1 MPRYIALVS
10 SVSISQSVSHNTIAR
25 TRSRIPGCEGV
36 FVVPG
41 AGHTSNL
48 ENRDSFNQVLR
59 EFVVKH
65 S

>member
-1 MPRYIALVS
+1 LIIHGELDATMPLPRAEDLCAR
-10 SVSISQSVSHNTIAR
+10 IS
-25 TRSRIPGCEGV
+25 GCEGV

-48 ENRDSFNQVLR
+48 ENRDSFNEALR
-59 EFVVKH
+59 PFVVKH